1 MNKIFNIIKKL
12 YVKYETIILY
22 LIFGVLTTIISILI
36 YALCTRLLKMGY
48 YSSNIISWIG
58 SVTFAFFTN
67 RKIVFSSN
75 ANALIKKIKEF
86 FLFYVSRIFTLL
98 FESLILYLGITLLQI
113 NDLIV
118 KIIANI
124 IVIILNY
131 VLSKFFIFKKD
142 SKKEG

>member
-1 MNKIFNIIKKL
+1 MKIINNIKQLIIKHKE
-12 YVKYETIILY
+12 VILY
-22 LIFGVLTTIISILI
+22 LIFGVSTTIISILI
-36 YALCTRLLKMGY
+36 YALCTRLFKMGY
-48 YSSNIISWIG
+48 YSSNILSWIG

-67 RKIVFSSN
+67 RKIVFSSD
-75 ANALIKKIKEF
+75 ANTFTKKIKEF
-86 FLFYVSRIFTLL
+86 FLFYISRLATLI
-98 FESLILYLGITLLQI
+98 FESIVLYLGITLLQI

-131 VLSKFFIFKKD
+131 ILSKFFIFKKD